1 VIIHHAAAVI
11 FFFYSSYRS
20 FDAMDDR
27 QNNGRKHIELHGA
40 AVVGFCADGDEACM
54 YMAFINVWMLLTYF
68 S

>member
-1 VIIHHAAAVI
+1 MIVHHAAAVI
-11 FFFYSSYRS
+11 LIFYSSYRS

-40 AVVGFCADGDEACM
+40 AVVSDEACM
-54 YMAFINVWMLLTYF
+54 YMA